1 MIKFY
6 DRAEAGWKLGQ
17 ELLKYKADKPLIL
30 ALPRGG
36 VPIGIEIAKTLNA
49 PLNVIVVRKL
59 GAPGQNELGIG
70 AIAEGGV
77 KILDNKTIAL
87 LNISKDKLQEIIN
100 QENEELIRRVKVYR
114 KGKKLTGLKNKTV
127 IIVDD
132 GLATGLTAK
141 AAIAFVKKQKPK
153 KIIFAAPICAIDSAA
168 NLRKDVDELICSSM
182 PSEFRSVGSFYENFP
197 QLFDQQVI
205 EILNKANLN

>member
-1 MIKFY
+1 MFFY
-6 DRAEAGWKLGQ
+6 DRAAAGKKLS
-17 ELLKYKADKPLIL
+17 ERLIKFKDSPIVL

-36 VPIGIEIAKTLNA
+36 VPVGVEVAKALNA

-59 GAPGQNELGIG
+59 GSPGQNELGIG

-77 KILDNKTIAL
+77 KILDKKTIAL

-114 KGKKLTGLKNKTV
+114 KGKKLTGLKNRTV

-153 KIIFAAPICAIDSAA
+153 KIIFAAPICALDSAT
-168 NLRKDVDELICSSM
+168 NLKREIHELICFSM
-182 PSEFRSVGSFYENFP
+182 PSEFHSVGSFYENFP
-197 QLFDQQVI
+197 QLFDQEVI
-205 EILNKANLN
+205 EILNKKLK